1 MYNRSFIF
9 FLFTGNI
16 LFMDIQIGIHGKAF
30 SKAQHSFIQGI
41 FDQLNGFGI
50 KVHISEDYLKFIRK
64 TKIHTRH
71 SDVFK
76 RGDDISPLKCLL
88 SIGGDGTFLDSITY
102 IARYDVPILGVNIGR
117 LGFLA
122 STTQENF
129 KHTLENLIAAN
140 HEFEYRS
147 LLWVDSNKDIFN
159 GFSFGLNEFA
169 IQKKDTSSMIV
180 VHTYIDGT
188 YLNSYWS
195 DGLIIATPT
204 GSTGYSLSC
213 GGPLSLPLSN
223 NFIVTPISA
232 HNLNVRPMVVSDS
245 SIISLE
251 VEGRSKRFLA
261 TLDSRYATIDSTVSI
276 SVRKADFKAKLV
288 KLHGYNFFDTLRQKL
303 HWGLDVRN

>member
-1 MYNRSFIF
+1 VAIYI
-9 FLFTGNI
+9 
-16 LFMDIQIGIHGKAF
+16 FMDIQIGVHGKSF
-30 SKAQHSFIQGI
+30 SKAQHSFIQEI
-41 FDQLNGFGI
+41 FDQLNSFGI
-50 KVHISEDYLKFIRK
+50 RTHISEDYLKIIKK
-64 TKIHTRH
+64 TKINTRH
-71 SDVFK
+71 SAVFK
-76 RGDDISPLKCLL
+76 KGEDISSLNFML

-102 IARYDVPILGVNIGR
+102 IAEFDVPILGVNIGR

-122 STTQENF
+122 STTQESF
-129 KHTLENLIAAN
+129 KNTLKDLMAAN
-140 HEFEYRS
+140 HDFEYRS
-147 LLWVDSNKDIFN
+147 LLWIDAGKDIFN
-159 GFSFGLNEFA
+159 GFNFGLNEFA

-223 NFIVTPISA
+223 NFIITPISA

-251 VEGRSKRFLA
+251 VEGRSRRFLA
-261 TLDSRYATIDSTVSI
+261 TIDSRYATIDPNMKI

-288 KLHGYNFFDTLRQKL
+288 KLNGYNFFDTLRQKL
-303 HWGLDVRN
+303 HWGLDIRN